1 LEDFETGRRTVVDTA
16 DRAARM
22 AFENQVNM
30 RAARRRKLFDSI
42 RLDNVALS
50 TDRPIA
56 DGLIAFF
63 RRRERRRR

>member
-1 LEDFETGRRTVVDTA
+1 
-16 DRAARM
+16 M